1 LKFQIEKRG
10 LRRFEMQPVFTQV
23 GEDTIIGST
32 QWVDAAG
39 VRDSRCMVLTIRDG
53 KIADMQACASLRQA
67 KRFARRVRS

>member
-10 LRRFEMQPVFTQV
+10 LQRFEMQPALTQV

-32 QWVDAAG
+32 QWVDADG
-39 VRDSRCMVLTIRDG
+39 VRESRCHVLTIRDG
-53 KIADMQACASLRQA
+53 RIADMQACTSLRQA